1 MAVSNFPVPKNVNKV
16 RQFIGL
22 AGFFRRFV
30 RHFAIIARPL
40 TDLLKVKTEWK
51 WTEEHTKA
59 FNVLKERL
67 IERPVMAVYDNKFET
82 ELHTDASKL
91 GIAGILMQRNAEGII
106 RPVAYY
112 SRKTTKDEQKF
123 HSFDLETL
131 AVIASLHRFRVYLLG
146 IKFKIVTD
154 CNALRATM
162 TKRDLIPRVARW
174 WIQLQEYDCEI
185 EYRPGSRMAHV
196 DALSRNPVTEL
207 DSSEER
213 PIFDILQIEEKN
225 WIATVQS
232 ADDEIQRIKGI
243 LENRDTEHVADVHKN
258 YKLKG
263 GYVYRL
269 VNGKIKWVVPRGVR
283 WQILQMNHDNAGH
296 FSFEKTLSR
305 IQESFWFPKMR
316 RFTKKYV
323 SACLK
328 CAHHKVPG
336 GPKEGLLHAIPKVE
350 IPFHTLHADH
360 LGPFVR
366 SKRGNTYLLVII
378 DAFTRYIIIKAV
390 RDTKTA
396 SAIRVFK
403 EHFGYFGTPNRL
415 ITDRGSCFTSA
426 KFKSFTQKL
435 GVKHILNAVATPR
448 ANGQVERF
456 NRTVID
462 ALGTRCHGEKENT
475 WDEHLGE
482 IQLGINTTVNK
493 STGKSPSELLFGC
506 KLINTSENILNDIVC
521 STSNRISDNNLLNI
535 RTEASKKMRK
545 QQDLAK
551 KNFDKHRKSCTLY
564 KVGDLVRIERAV
576 TNKATAGKPKKLA
589 AKFQG
594 PYRIIKILPNDRFVV
609 EDTPITRKGNRRYE
623 NIVAIDKIYPWL
635 NFSNPI
641 SGSDSDSYQ
650 EEEINHD

>member
-1 MAVSNFPVPKNVNKV
+1 MLAGKSLFTTLDLASGYYQILISPESQDKTAFVTPDGQYQFKRMPFGLTNAPSVFQRMMNRILANVKSKSVLVYMDNVLISARSIAEGLELLEEVLKLIGESGLTLNLNKCNFFCKKIDFLEFEIDENGIRPGNRKIMAVSNFPVPKNVNKV

-22 AGFFRRFV
+22 TGFFRRFV
-30 RHFAIIARPL
+30 KHFAITARPL

-67 IERPVMAVYDNKFET
+67 IERPVMAVYDDKFET

-131 AVIASLHRFRVYLLG
+131 AVIASLHRFHVYLLG

-174 WIQLQEYDCEI
+174 WIQLQEYNCEI
-185 EYRPGSRMAHV
+185 EYRPSSRMAHV

-207 DSSEER
+207 DSSKER

-225 WIATVQS
+225 WIVTVQS

-269 VNGKIKWVVPRGVR
+269 VNGKIKWVVPKGVR

-305 IQESFWFPKMR
+305 IQESF
-316 RFTKKYV
+316 
-323 SACLK
+323 
-328 CAHHKVPG
+328 
-336 GPKEGLLHAIPKVE
+336 
-350 IPFHTLHADH
+350 
-360 LGPFVR
+360 
-366 SKRGNTYLLVII
+366 
-378 DAFTRYIIIKAV
+378 
-390 RDTKTA
+390 
-396 SAIRVFK
+396 
-403 EHFGYFGTPNRL
+403 
-415 ITDRGSCFTSA
+415 
-426 KFKSFTQKL
+426 
-435 GVKHILNAVATPR
+435 
-448 ANGQVERF
+448 
-456 NRTVID
+456 
-462 ALGTRCHGEKENT
+462 
-475 WDEHLGE
+475 
-482 IQLGINTTVNK
+482 
-493 STGKSPSELLFGC
+493 
-506 KLINTSENILNDIVC
+506 
-521 STSNRISDNNLLNI
+521 
-535 RTEASKKMRK
+535 
-545 QQDLAK
+545 
-551 KNFDKHRKSCTLY
+551 
-564 KVGDLVRIERAV
+564 
-576 TNKATAGKPKKLA
+576 
-589 AKFQG
+589 
-594 PYRIIKILPNDRFVV
+594 
-609 EDTPITRKGNRRYE
+609 
-623 NIVAIDKIYPWL
+623 
-635 NFSNPI
+635 
-641 SGSDSDSYQ
+641 
-650 EEEINHD
+650 